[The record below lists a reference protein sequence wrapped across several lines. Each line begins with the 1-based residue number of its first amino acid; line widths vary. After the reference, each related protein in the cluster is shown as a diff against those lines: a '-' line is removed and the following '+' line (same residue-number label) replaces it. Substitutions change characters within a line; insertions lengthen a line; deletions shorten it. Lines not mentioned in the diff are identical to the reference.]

1 MKNVQKKSRRNWY
14 IKTNEFV
21 FFTFIYLSLSLVS
34 FKQPQSTSNDGAS
47 SSQHHSS
54 TTTTSSRPTDLA
66 DSVVPQGATRD
77 LKIEPRQNQPPLPP
91 SRPVQPP
98 LPPQSTGAIQR
109 EQPAA
114 PSFSS
119 SNRPPVP
126 SHNSSSRPQSFQH
139 SSSSHYQAHSHVNNN
154 YNQHSRYP
162 PRPGLPP
169 PNRSSQQQPPLPP
182 PQHSNIE
189 FF

>member
-1 MKNVQKKSRRNWY
+1 MSRKNQEETGLSKRTSLS
-14 IKTNEFV
+14 
-21 FFTFIYLSLSLVS
+21 FFIFLYLSLFLVS
-34 FKQPQSTSNDGAS
+34 FKQTQSTSNDGAS

-54 TTTTSSRPTDLA
+54 AINTSSRPTDLA

-77 LKIEPRQNQPPLPP
+77 IKIEPRQNPPPLPP

-98 LPPQSTGAIQR
+98 LPSQSTGAIKR
-109 EQPAA
+109 EPPAA

-126 SHNSSSRPQSFQH
+126 SHNSLSRPQSFQH
-139 SSSSHYQAHSHVNNN
+139 PSSSHYQAHPHVNNN

-162 PRPGLPP
+162 QRP
-169 PNRSSQQQPPLPP
+169 
-182 PQHSNIE
+182 
-189 FF
+189 